1 MHAQIQRSTV
11 NTVLGSDMWC
21 WGGGGHIP
29 SSVRSMNPCPSPA
42 LLPCVRDSRERDG
55 SFATAF
61 RGNNHRLLP
70 LIQSAAT
77 YSK

>member
-1 MHAQIQRSTV
+1 MRSSKGQHGFGFGHV
-11 NTVLGSDMWC
+11 VLG
-21 WGGGGHIP
+21 WGRAHPIIG
-29 SSVRSMNPCPSPA
+29 SMNPCPLLLAAA
-42 LLPCVRDSRERDG
+42 LLPCVRDSQSERDG

-77 YSK
+77 YSE